1 MNDSDEPLVLNSREE
16 VIEACFRGWFADYMH
31 RIGAKQPPE
40 TVFQTMLQ
48 IFTAGVA
55 LGEALASDA
64 NIEVIIQPKQEYD
77 A

>member
-1 MNDSDEPLVLNSREE
+1 MSDEPMVLDTREK
-16 VIEACFRGWFADYMH
+16 VIEACFRGWFTEYMT

-40 TVFQTMLQ
+40 LVFRTMLQ
-48 IFTAGVA
+48 IFTAGVT

-64 NIEVIIQPKQEYD
+64 NIEVIVQPKTIYN